1 MRTEG
6 FLVSHPSNGVNYVIF
21 TQVGAQALILH
32 IMVEC
37 GTVKE
42 NAPALFWNYNLSSQT
57 RSSKTWLK
65 K

>member
-1 MRTEG
+1 MRMSG
-6 FLVSHPSNGVNYVIF
+6 FLVAPPSNGANCVIF

-37 GTVKE
+37 SAVKE
-42 NAPALFWNYNLSSQT
+42 NAPALFWNDSLDLIWKE
-57 RSSKTWLK
+57 SKTWLK